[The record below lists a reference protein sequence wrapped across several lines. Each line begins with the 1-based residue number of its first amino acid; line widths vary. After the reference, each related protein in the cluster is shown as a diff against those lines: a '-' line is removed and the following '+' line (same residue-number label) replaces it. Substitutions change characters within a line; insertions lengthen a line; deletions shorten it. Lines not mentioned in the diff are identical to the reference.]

1 MKSIFNISKGFLSVA
16 ILSAAF
22 VSCSEDKM
30 DSINN
35 DNNHTTVVPSKF
47 ILADVLTST
56 AFNNV
61 GGDFNT
67 YFASYVEHEVG
78 ISNQLYRAETRTGEP
93 SSSTT
98 FNNVWENTYSVLKN
112 ARIIVHKCSEDGDQH
127 GNYTTRGIGE
137 VMVALN
143 SGLIADAFGDT
154 PYTQAA
160 LPELTNGQPTYMNPI
175 LDTQESIYRNILQSL
190 DNAIADL
197 PQGDNHISGGVG
209 NYDLLFKGDTIMWR
223 KFAYGLKAR
232 YTMHMIHRSTDVEG
246 DLRKILSYIDRSF
259 QDGEEAAYDM
269 YDGINL
275 NPLFDFQWSR
285 DYLAAS
291 KSMATKLVER
301 NDPRMRRVFV
311 TPMDVRATKPPLWTQ
326 ISGKNDPGFDNTAPN
341 GTPLPLQYHYNTS
354 IYVFAETAPTLLLSA
369 HELLFLKAE
378 ALCRLNRTD
387 NAEGVLKQAIVTA
400 IANTERS
407 VNSALTEAPDVLSNG
422 GIVKTSDAITTE
434 EAEDYFDNEV
444 KALFDANPL
453 KETMIQ
459 KYIAFWG
466 ASGESTE
473 CYNDIRRMKAM
484 GEDFVTLENPNPFP
498 LRCPYG
504 DGDVNAN
511 PNVEAAFGN
520 GQYVY
525 TDPVWWAGG
534 SR

>member
-160 LPELTNGQPTYMNPI
+160 LPELTNGHEPDTRHAGKYLPEHPAKSGQCHRRPTA
-175 LDTQESIYRNILQSL
+175 RRQS
-190 DNAIADL
+190 
-197 PQGDNHISGGVG
+197 H
-209 NYDLLFKGDTIMWR
+209 
-223 KFAYGLKAR
+223 
-232 YTMHMIHRSTDVEG
+232 
-246 DLRKILSYIDRSF
+246 
-259 QDGEEAAYDM
+259 
-269 YDGINL
+269 
-275 NPLFDFQWSR
+275 
-285 DYLAAS
+285 
-291 KSMATKLVER
+291 
-301 NDPRMRRVFV
+301 
-311 TPMDVRATKPPLWTQ
+311 
-326 ISGKNDPGFDNTAPN
+326 
-341 GTPLPLQYHYNTS
+341 
-354 IYVFAETAPTLLLSA
+354 
-369 HELLFLKAE
+369 
-378 ALCRLNRTD
+378 
-387 NAEGVLKQAIVTA
+387 
-400 IANTERS
+400 
-407 VNSALTEAPDVLSNG
+407 
-422 GIVKTSDAITTE
+422 
-434 EAEDYFDNEV
+434 
-444 KALFDANPL
+444 
-453 KETMIQ
+453 
-459 KYIAFWG
+459 
-466 ASGESTE
+466 
-473 CYNDIRRMKAM
+473 IRRRRQ
-484 GEDFVTLENPNPFP
+484 
-498 LRCPYG
+498 LRFTVQRRYR
-504 DGDVNAN
+504 
-511 PNVEAAFGN
+511 
-520 GQYVY
+520 YV
-525 TDPVWWAGG
+525 A
-534 SR
+534 